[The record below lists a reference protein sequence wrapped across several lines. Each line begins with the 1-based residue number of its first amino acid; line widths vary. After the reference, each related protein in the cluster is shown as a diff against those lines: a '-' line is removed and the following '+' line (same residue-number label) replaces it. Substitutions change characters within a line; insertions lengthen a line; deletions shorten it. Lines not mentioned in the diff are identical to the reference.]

1 MISDKARDLIV
12 AAEVTSKAAYE
23 KKYQRPEWPGGGSGV
38 TVAIG
43 YDLGM
48 ASAKKIRDDWRGK
61 VSDEMLAVMASCAG
75 VHGAPAKGLCAKVRG
90 SILIPWDLAIEIF
103 DTVDVPEWEL
113 TVVRHIPKAKELDPT
128 RLGVLV
134 SLAYNR
140 GASFDKDGDRYREM
154 RAIKKA
160 VQAGDLG
167 AVPGQ
172 IRAMKRLWSK
182 KELPGLHVR
191 REDEAKLWESAT

>member
-1 MISDKARDLIV
+1 MIDPKARDLII
-12 AAEVTSKAAYE
+12 AAEVSSKAIYE

-48 ASAKKIRDDWRGK
+48 ASAKKIRADWTPH
-61 VSDEMLAVMASCAG
+61 VSPTMLDVMASCAG
-75 VHGAPAKGLCAKVRG
+75 VAGARAKTLCAKVRS
-90 SILIPWDLAIEIF
+90 SILIPWDVAIQVF
-103 DTVDVPEWEL
+103 DEVDVPEWER
-113 TVVRHIPKAKELDPT
+113 TVVRHIPKAKDLDPI

-160 VQAGDLG
+160 VQAGDLD

-172 IRAMKRLWSK
+172 LRSMKRLWDK
-182 KELPGLHVR
+182 QTMRGLHVR
-191 REDEAKLWESAT
+191 REDEAKLWESAK